1 MCVSVFVC
9 IQKYKKRKVCYS
21 PALKPH
27 SGHIAAAAY
36 LSLVKKCWLYLYEF
50 LHYSLMQPFVNIFRS
65 YAFALFQFSYSKW
78 RFLCSLSSA
87 CVHTRAYLY
96 IYMSKCM
103 CVFFFQYSVLFAGFV
118 ALCCWGGFICRQCCQ
133 VSQKKKKTYFN
144 NLLFWLNQRDVLLL
158 FVRDVFL
165 SAIWMVFSIALFIFK
180 IVVSHSQKV
189 VQKRKVH
196 ESNLYMY
203 V

>member
-1 MCVSVFVC
+1 MCVCVC
-9 IQKYKKRKVCYS
+9 MHTKIKKRKVCYS

-36 LSLVKKCWLYLYEF
+36 LSLVKKFWLYLYEF

-118 ALCCWGGFICRQCCQ
+118 ALCCGALCCGWGGFICRQCCQ
-133 VSQKKKKTYFN
+133 VSQKKKKKT
-144 NLLFWLNQRDVLLL
+144 
-158 FVRDVFL
+158 
-165 SAIWMVFSIALFIFK
+165 ISIICFFG
-180 IVVSHSQKV
+180 
-189 VQKRKVH
+189 
-196 ESNLYMY
+196 
-203 V
+203 